1 MIVVMV
7 IMSEMETVM
16 EQKKKSF
23 QTTLAQKQFE
33 ICQK

>member
-16 EQKKKSF
+16 EQKKEFSNNVSSE
-23 QTTLAQKQFE
+23 T
-33 ICQK
+33 I